1 MRGRPS
7 GGGSVSGRGSSTRI
21 AVELTGEVVTPEGG
35 GTPTPTP
42 GPYERRRSRPRRSRS
57 GKWGGGESRE

>member
-1 MRGRPS
+1 MRGRPR
-7 GGGSVSGRGSSTRI
+7 GGGRGSRSSTRI

-42 GPYERRRSRPRRSRS
+42 VPYEKKKPIPKRYKR
-57 GKWGGGESRE
+57 KGGVGEP